1 MENLTLELLKQKI
14 ISVENTDFSINI
26 NKVIGVPYIINQL
39 VKLIV
44 ETTKTL
50 EITNIIGSNSLS
62 KHISSIISF
71 NYNIPCLQLN
81 KNRLVEGSFCDDNK
95 TVLLV
100 DKLETGKTVLKLLS
114 ILHSNKV
121 NIKYIISI
129 YDTNVTNF
137 TDKKLISIL
146 SYNFITKILEK
157 QNLLSEQFDFDLQ
170 LKQKLNRFKSLKNS
184 KVGYNCKL
192 TNIKDIVREVDNLSK
207 NIVALKICSNQI
219 ENFTPNYGIA
229 LRKLANNY
237 NFLLI
242 DDLGI
247 YNLDHLNIN
256 KYKWADIITTYNSNI
271 VSNGVNFMLINEKNI
286 NTINRNFVGVLGN
299 KVTDTRGIKICND
312 IKNVDQLKQINS
324 NNYDIVMIDSNFINE
339 KIINYINKL

>member
-14 ISVENTDFSINI
+14 ISVNNTDLSINL
-26 NKVIGVPYIINQL
+26 NKIIGYTYLINQL

-50 EITNIIGSNSLS
+50 EITNIIGANLIS

-71 NYNIPCLQLN
+71 QYNIPCLLLN
-81 KNRLVEGSFCDDNK
+81 KNRLVEGSFVDENK

-100 DKLETGKTVLKLLS
+100 DKLETGKTVLNLLS
-114 ILHSNKV
+114 ILHANKV
-121 NIKYIISI
+121 NVEYIISI
-129 YDTNVTNF
+129 YDTNITKF

-146 SYNFITKILEK
+146 SYNYVTSLLEK
-157 QNLLSEQFDFDLQ
+157 ENLLSDNFDLQ
-170 LKQKLNRFKSLKNS
+170 LKQKLNRLNSLKNS

-207 NIVALKICSNQI
+207 KIVALKICSSKI
-219 ENFTPNYGIA
+219 ENFTTKYGIA

-247 YNLDHLNIN
+247 YNLNHLDIN
-256 KYKWADIITTYNSNI
+256 KYKWTDAITTYNSNI
-271 VSNGVNFMLINEKNI
+271 VSNGVNFMLINDKNS
-286 NTINRNFVGVLGN
+286 NSINRNFVGVIGN
-299 KVTDTRGIKICND
+299 KLTDTRGIKICND
-312 IKNVDQLKQINS
+312 IKNVDELKQIYAS
-324 NNYDIVMIDSNFINE
+324 NYDIVMIDSNFINE
-339 KIINYINKL
+339 KIINYVNK

>member
-14 ISVENTDFSINI
+14 ISVNNTDFSINI
-26 NKVIGVPYIINQL
+26 NKIIGYPYLVNQL
-39 VKLIV
+39 VKMVI
-44 ETTKTL
+44 ETTKTF
-50 EITNIIGSNSLS
+50 EITNIIGSNLLS

-71 NYNIPCLQLN
+71 NYNIPCLLLN
-81 KNRLVEGSFCDDNK
+81 KNRLVEGSFSDDNK

-100 DKLETGKTVLKLLS
+100 DKMETGKNVLKILS
-114 ILHSNKV
+114 ILHANKV
-121 NIKYIISI
+121 NIEYIISI
-129 YDTNVTNF
+129 YDTNVTKF

-146 SYNFITKILEK
+146 SYNYITNLLEK
-157 QNLLSEQFDFDLQ
+157 QNLLSVHFDLQ
-170 LKQKLNRFKSLKNS
+170 FKQKLNRLKSLKNS

-207 NIVALKICSNQI
+207 KIVVLKICSNQI
-219 ENFTPNYGIA
+219 ENFTPKYGIA

-247 YNLDHLNIN
+247 YNLEHLNIN

-271 VSNGVNFMLINEKNI
+271 DSNGVNFMLINDKNS
-286 NTINRNFVGVLGN
+286 NSINRNFIGVIGN
-299 KVTDTRGIKICND
+299 KLIDTQGIKICND
-312 IKNVDQLKQINS
+312 IKNVDELKQINTS
-324 NNYDIVMIDSNFINE
+324 NYDIVMIDSNFINE
-339 KIINYINKL
+339 KIINYVNK